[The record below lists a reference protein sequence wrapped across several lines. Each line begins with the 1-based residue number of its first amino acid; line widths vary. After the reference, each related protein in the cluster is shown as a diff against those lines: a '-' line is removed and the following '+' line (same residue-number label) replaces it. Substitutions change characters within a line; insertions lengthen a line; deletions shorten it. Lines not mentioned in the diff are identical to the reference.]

1 MQLGAGHSFRRGS
14 STEPSSFTAGTA
26 ELASVADAVEAVGP
40 STVAPPSATGPPR
53 DPLPR
58 LTGVAARAPIPPT
71 VHGAHN
77 PNVPDGV
84 ESETAWNAID
94 TAVLN

>member
-1 MQLGAGHSFRRGS
+1 MQLGARHSFRRGS
-14 STEPSSFTAGTA
+14 RTEPSSFTAGAA
-26 ELASVADAVEAVGP
+26 ELACVADAVEAVRP
-40 STVAPPSATGPPR
+40 SAAAPSATGPPR

-58 LTGVAARAPIPPT
+58 LAGVAARAPIPST

-84 ESETAWNAID
+84 ESATAWNAID